1 MPVMNAVMFTGD
13 SRKRPTPVPV
23 KHAKSIGLSGSANVS
38 NAVNGI
44 SNKPWS
50 GLNMTSKSVIC
61 PNCES
66 EEVLH
71 LHHAPN
77 YLPEC
82 WFWFCE
88 ECEHSWGMA

>member
-1 MPVMNAVMFTGD
+1 
-13 SRKRPTPVPV
+13 
-23 KHAKSIGLSGSANVS
+23 
-38 NAVNGI
+38 
-44 SNKPWS
+44 
-50 GLNMTSKSVIC
+50 MTNESVIFC

-71 LHHAPN
+71 IHHAPN